1 MMEKEKNYSR
11 KYGRQVEKY
20 LKKTSLTTADLAK
33 LTRSNTD
40 NIRDI
45 IRGDVGL
52 TLGKMVKI
60 ADLFGITYYE
70 FANPSFPVPGYE
82 QLPEK
87 TKEAIER
94 RKKTGT
100 PIRDYSAL
108 LAKNL
113 DRLIQEDKIAVPTT
127 SILLLKQMD
136 KQLENR
142 NPSEITNLLRKP
154 PRNKF
159 IVPLTRIGAQHV
171 FIMKEYLEK
180 YQELSEDEI
189 RVLINKPK

>member
-11 KYGRQVEKY
+11 KYGKQVEKY

-40 NIRDI
+40 NVRAI
-45 IRGDVGL
+45 IKGEVGL
-52 TLGKMVKI
+52 TLSKMVKI
-60 ADLFGITYYE
+60 AELFGITYYE
-70 FANPSFPVPGYE
+70 FANPDFPIPFYE

-87 TKEAIER
+87 TKEVIER

-113 DRLIQEDKIAVPTT
+113 DRLIQEDKITVPTT
-127 SILLLKQMD
+127 STLLLKQMD
-136 KQLENR
+136 KQLEDR

-171 FIMKEYLEK
+171 FIMKEFLEK
-180 YQELSEDEI
+180 YQGMSEDEI